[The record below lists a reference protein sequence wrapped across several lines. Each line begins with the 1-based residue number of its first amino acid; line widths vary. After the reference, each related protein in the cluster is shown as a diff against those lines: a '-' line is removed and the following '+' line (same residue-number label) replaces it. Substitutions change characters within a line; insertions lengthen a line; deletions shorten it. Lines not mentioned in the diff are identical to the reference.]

1 MRSGS
6 LKLSIGALALAAGLA
21 GAAIAQAPSAAPPEG
36 GRHMVQLTPEQ
47 KQARLAEMRQK
58 MAQHHAE
65 RAKLMHD
72 ALGITPNQ
80 EGAWK
85 TFQDSMTPPT
95 PPKPPAENL
104 TTPQRLDEQLARVNE
119 RAAEAKK
126 RIDATKRLYAALT
139 PTQQKSFDAL
149 QKLRGGREGM
159 RGERGHGGRGGHDGM
174 RGGMH
179 GPGGPDGFGGPPPG

>member
-21 GAAIAQAPSAAPPEG
+21 GAAIAQAPSAVRPDNDRA
-36 GRHMVQLTPEQ
+36 MIQMTPEQ
-47 KQARLAEMRQK
+47 KQQRLAEMRQK
-58 MAQHHAE
+58 FAEHHAE
-65 RAKLMHD
+65 RATLMHD
-72 ALGITPNQ
+72 ALGIQPNQ

-85 TFQDSMTPPT
+85 AFQDSMVRPA
-95 PPKPPAENL
+95 PPKPRAENL

-126 RIDATKRLYAALT
+126 HIEATKRLYAALT

-149 QKLRGGREGM
+149 QKMHR
-159 RGERGHGGRGGHDGM
+159 GGRGGMMREHFREHGGPGM
-174 RGGMH
+174 RGGMR
-179 GPGGPDGFGGPPPG
+179 GPNGPDGFGGPPPG